1 MTATIDTSA
10 LVRAAGPPAAVPP
23 PSDAVDFYSRQELN
37 RRRTWLLVVCFLVFF
52 LALGLGIDV
61 VWNGFLTPGGVPVP
75 LATLTATGLAVVM
88 SLAGYYA
95 GGRMVMDSLHARP
108 LDENNPAH
116 RQLFNVVTEMAL
128 ASGLPQPRIY
138 LIPDPAP
145 NALATGRDPQHA
157 MLGVTRGLL
166 NLLDREEM
174 QGVIAHEMGHIG
186 NRDTLTMTLVAV
198 LFGAAVM
205 LADWARRALYFGR
218 DRRRG
223 SVLMFFLVLLLI
235 AVTPLLSRILAMAV
249 SRQRE
254 YLADATAVQF
264 TRNPLGLASALEKI
278 GAATSPLRAA
288 TRGTAHLFIS
298 NPLRRAVDD
307 RQGAV
312 ADFLSTHPPLV
323 QRIAILRAMAHAG

>member
-1 MTATIDTSA
+1 VTPTPDTAPAVRTIGRPAPAPTS
-10 LVRAAGPPAAVPP
+10 P
-23 PSDAVDFYSRQELN
+23 VDFYSRQTLN
-37 RRRTWLLVVCFLVFF
+37 RRRTRLLIVCFLAFF
-52 LALGLGIDV
+52 LALGVGIDM
-61 VWNGFLTPGGVPVP
+61 VWNGFLAPGGVPIP
-75 LATLTATGLAVVM
+75 LATLVATAVAVGM

-95 GGRMVMDSLHARP
+95 GGRMVMNSLYARS
-108 LDENNPAH
+108 LDRNNPAH
-116 RQLFNVVTEMAL
+116 RQLFNIVTEMAL
-128 ASGLPQPRIY
+128 ASGLPQPHIY

-145 NALATGRDPQHA
+145 NALASGRDPQHA
-157 MLGVTRGLL
+157 ILAVTQGLL

-174 QGVIAHEMGHIG
+174 QGVVAHEMGHIG

-198 LFGAAVM
+198 LLGGTMM
-205 LADWARRALYFGR
+205 LADWARRTLYFGR

-223 SVLMFFLVLLLI
+223 SALVFLLVLLLVG
-235 AVTPLLSRILAMAV
+235 VTPLLSRLLAMAV

-264 TRNPLGLASALEKI
+264 TRNPIGLASALEKI

-288 TRGTAHLFIS
+288 TQGTAHLFIS

-312 ADFLSTHPPLV
+312 ADVLSTHPPLA